1 MFRFIFVA
9 IFLILYLI
17 LSIPVFFVEWLIGKF
32 NPHARDISSLRIVQW
47 GFKVILKMTGVKVTV
62 IGEENVPKDTPVLYI
77 GNHRSYFDIV
87 LSYSRCPL
95 RTGYIAKK
103 EMARYPLLSNWMRYL
118 HCLFLDRKDIKQGLK
133 TILTAIE
140 KVKSGISICIFPE
153 GTRNAN
159 ADELELL
166 PFHEGSFKI
175 ASKSGCA
182 IIPMAMNNTAEIFE
196 AHMPKIK
203 STHVVLEYGKPIYVK
218 DLSREEQKHLGVYT
232 QNVIHEML
240 EKNQKLV

>member
-1 MFRFIFVA
+1 MIRV
-9 IFLILYLI
+9 FLIAVFLI
-17 LSIPVFFVEWLIGKF
+17 VFFLLSIPVFLIEWIIGKF
-32 NPHARDISSLRIVQW
+32 NPRVRDISSLRIVQ
-47 GFKVILKMTGVKVTV
+47 GAFKVVIFLSGVKLTV
-62 IGEENVPKDTPVLYI
+62 IGEENVPKDQPVLYI

-103 EMARYPLLSNWMRYL
+103 EMERYPLLSNWMRYL

-153 GTRNAN
+153 GTRNTN

-218 DLSREEQKHLGVYT
+218 ELSREDQKHLGVYT